1 MFFKEWVVLLVDDEP
16 DVLSVSK
23 LAMRSFTV
31 YGLPLKIYT
40 AASKAEAIALFQ
52 DNLELTSA
60 LAVAFI
66 DVVMET
72 DSAGL
77 ELCQYIREE
86 LENKVSQIFIRTGQ
100 PGIAPE
106 REVIDRYDIS
116 GYFSKVE
123 TTEDKLYSLVKS
135 SVRQYLSSGMALAT
149 LNLLNEMIVAS
160 RSREDLLE
168 LLHHIAVGS
177 PNESRW
183 LIVEG
188 DVLFADEVNAKG
200 GIAVFAANVGLA
212 LNKKLLKCEG
222 FPLDFAGDKYVR
234 GEDHYK
240 LIHVTAKPHQA
251 EVSYLFKTQFDPP
264 EHIISLVY
272 SFVQG
277 LACIWKSH
285 TRSAW

>member
-40 AASKAEAIALFQ
+40 AASKADAIALFQ
-52 DNLELTSA
+52 DKLELTSS

-77 ELCQYIREE
+77 EFCQYIREE
-86 LENKVSQIFIRTGQ
+86 MENKVSQIFIRTGQ
-100 PGIAPE
+100 PGVAPE

-116 GYFSKVE
+116 GYFTKIE

-149 LNLLNEMIVAS
+149 LNLLNEMLVCS
-160 RSREDLLE
+160 RSRDDLLE
-168 LLHHIAVGS
+168 IIHHIGVGS
-177 PNESRW
+177 QEESRW
-183 LIVEG
+183 LIVDG
-188 DVLFADEVNAKG
+188 QVLFADEINAKG
-200 GIAVFAANVGLA
+200 GLSVFYADVGLA
-212 LNKKLLKCEG
+212 LYEKMLQGEG
-222 FPLDFAGDKYVR
+222 FPLDFFGDKYVR
-234 GEDHYK
+234 GEDNYQ
-240 LIHVTAKPHQA
+240 LIHVTGKSHQA
-251 EVSYLFKTQFDPP
+251 EVGYLFKTQFNPP

-277 LACIWKSH
+277 LATIWKNSKPL
-285 TRSAW
+285 